1 METVVLQAG
10 ELNLPTYFAGK
21 IQGRKIKLVE
31 QGENILIMPVGNI
44 ISAAKGM
51 LRDLNYSTEQFMREK
66 NIEKK
71 LEDA

>member
-1 METVVLQAG
+1 MEAVVLQAE

-21 IQGRKIKLVE
+21 VQGRKIKLVE
-31 QGENILIMPVGNI
+31 QGENILIMPVGDI

-51 LRDLNYSTEQFMREK
+51 LRDLNYSTEQFMQEK
-66 NIEKK
+66 STEKA